1 MRASVHLCTNMSNY
15 IHDCI
20 RSGRRCS
27 HNRTIIDTLPHLA
40 KQKTHTHI
48 VETYAN
54 KKWCTNLNNPSART
68 STPKLTNEVLLPHFN
83 ACPSFLSQGATS
95 KRRISISV
103 TSVRSCS
110 LSHGCPSKNFR
121 VHHHFPHQID
131 ELKSKKQHFMVL
143 GASTTHFTPRTN
155 SNIQN
160 QLVPWRAWPST
171 CAARLDLSPAKFLP
185 EFLFSLLQMV
195 ICI

>member
-1 MRASVHLCTNMSNY
+1 MRASVHLCTKMSNY

-20 RSGRRCS
+20 RLGRRCS

-131 ELKSKKQHFMVL
+131 ELKSKNNILWCLAPVPPILRPGPTQTSK
-143 GASTTHFTPRTN
+143 TN
-155 SNIQN
+155 WCPEGPD
-160 QLVPWRAWPST
+160 LLHVPHGWTSALPS
-171 CAARLDLSPAKFLP
+171 
-185 EFLFSLLQMV
+185 FSQSS
-195 ICI
+195 CSRFFKW